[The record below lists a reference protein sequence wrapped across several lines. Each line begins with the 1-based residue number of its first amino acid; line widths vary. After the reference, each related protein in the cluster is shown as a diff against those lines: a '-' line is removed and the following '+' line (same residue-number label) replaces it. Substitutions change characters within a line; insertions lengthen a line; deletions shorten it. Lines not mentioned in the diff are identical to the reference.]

1 MILLVLILLLALAG
15 GFLGTLLE
23 AAFWVVLVL
32 AAVGAL
38 LAFVAYRLIASA
50 LGK

>member
-1 MILLVLILLLALAG
+1 MLLLVVIVLIALAG

-23 AAFWVVLVL
+23 AAFWVVLVM
-32 AAVGAL
+32 AVVGAL
-38 LAFVAYRLIASA
+38 LAFVAYRFITSV

>member
-1 MILLVLILLLALAG
+1 MILLILLLVLALAG

-23 AAFWVVLVL
+23 AALWVVLVM

-38 LAFVAYRLIASA
+38 LAFVAYRFIASV